1 VPPSPKRVWRRLS
14 LRQRLLLIAAAA
26 ILPLA
31 LMAAAALHALLNEQR
46 QQAQRG
52 TLDLARALATAVDTE
67 LRLTVSALQ
76 SLAAVET
83 ASPGPEST
91 AALYRLAAE
100 VLHTRPEWRAV
111 LLTTPAGDPVFS
123 TSRPLGS
130 SLPPPAE
137 PESLHEAVATRE
149 PRVGTL
155 ARGALGGEG
164 FAVRVPVIEDG
175 QLRYVLSAVVKPDAI
190 LQVLA
195 RQRVPRDWIVSIF
208 DAKMQ
213 RVARSR
219 DHAAQLGTAPSPSL
233 RRLWSHDAVEGTGES
248 TTVEGE
254 RVYTAYSRLPAT
266 GWTVTVGV
274 PVAAVDA
281 SARQSAIVY
290 GGGVLL
296 SIALG
301 WAAAALLGGTIAR
314 PIARLGEA
322 ARAIGR
328 GEAPAHEP
336 ADLAEVEAVGT
347 ALVDAAHQR
356 ERAAAEREEL
366 LVAERLARAAAE
378 HARQR
383 LELLAAAGE
392 QLSRSLEE
400 RTTLEAIGQVVVPAL
415 GDWCRIDLLDEQGV
429 LRRKLT
435 HHRDPERQRVVD
447 EFAHAGHVVSA
458 AQPGSFP
465 YAIRTGEAYLANF
478 ESWEDPAIGDPT
490 LRTFARLT
498 GLRSTCVVP
507 LVARGRVLGAMG
519 VVQAESGRRFSPDD
533 AVLIQELA
541 QRVALALDN
550 VRLYAEAQAAL
561 REAEL
566 ASRAKDEFLAMLG
579 HELRNPLAPIVSSL
593 ELMGRRAPAAI
604 EPQRRVIERQVA
616 HLSGLVDDLLDVSRI
631 AAGKVRL
638 GLERIDL
645 CDVLGRALEAAQ
657 PVLADRVV
665 DLIAPA
671 GAAWVM
677 GDALR
682 LRQVVGNL
690 LANAAKFTRPA
701 DRIWVELSLHD
712 REAQLVVAD
721 EGVGIAPELLGRVF
735 ERFVQGEQ
743 ALQRAQGGLG
753 LGLAIAR
760 SLVELHQGSIRAQS
774 DGPGRGA
781 RFTVTLPLASHAAAT
796 GGEPSTPA
804 PPLPAGARVLVV
816 DDNADAAD
824 ALAELLRLEGYT
836 VQVAGSAEE
845 ALTLLEHG
853 ELPQVALLDIGLP
866 AMNGYDLARAL
877 RTTPRT
883 QAMRL
888 VAITGYGR
896 SPDRQRALDAG
907 FDEHFV
913 KPAPLDE
920 LLARIAALVA
930 GESELA

>member
-1 VPPSPKRVWRRLS
+1 VPPSPDRVWRKLS

-31 LMAAAALHALLNEQR
+31 VMAAVALHALLDAQR

-76 SLAAVET
+76 SLAAVEV

-91 AALYRLAAE
+91 ATLYRLAGE
-100 VLHTRPEWRAV
+100 VLRTRPEWRAV
-111 LLTTPAGDPVFS
+111 LLTTPDGRPVFS
-123 TSRPLGS
+123 TSRALGS
-130 SLPPPAE
+130 PLPAPAE
-137 PESLHEAVATRE
+137 PDSLREAVATRE
-149 PRVGTL
+149 PTVGTL

-164 FAVRVPVIEDG
+164 FAVRVPVIEAG
-175 QLRYVLSAVVKPDAI
+175 ELRYVLSAVVKPDAM

-208 DAKMQ
+208 DAKTQ

-219 DHAAQLGTAPSPSL
+219 DHAARLSTSPSPTL
-233 RRLWSHDAVEGTGES
+233 RRLWSHDAAEGTGES
-248 TTVEGE
+248 TTLEGE
-254 RVYTAYSRLPAT
+254 RVYTAYSRLPVT
-266 GWTVTVGV
+266 GWIVTVGV
-274 PVAAVDA
+274 PVTALDA
-281 SARQSAIVY
+281 SARESAIVY
-290 GGGVLL
+290 GGGLLL

-301 WAAAALLGGTIAR
+301 STAAALLGGAIAR
-314 PIARLGEA
+314 PIARLAEA

-336 ADLAEVEAVGT
+336 ADLAEVEAAGA
-347 ALVDAAHQR
+347 ALVDAARQR
-356 ERAAAEREEL
+356 EKTAAEREEL
-366 LVAERLARAAAE
+366 LVAERQARAAAE

-400 RTTLEAIGQVVVPAL
+400 RSTLEAIGQVVVPAL

-435 HHRDPERQRVVD
+435 HHRDPEKQRMVD
-447 EFAHAGHVVSA
+447 EFVHAAHVVSA

-465 YAIRTGEAYLANF
+465 YVIRTGEAYLANF
-478 ESWEDPAIGDPT
+478 DSWEDPAIGDPT

-507 LVARGRVLGAMG
+507 LVARDRVLGAMG
-519 VVQAESGRRFSPDD
+519 VAQAESGRRFGPDD

-561 REAEL
+561 RQAEV

-593 ELMGRRAPAAI
+593 ELMARCAPPAI
-604 EPQRRVIERQVA
+604 EGQRRVIERQVA

-631 AAGKVRL
+631 ASGKVRL
-638 GLERIDL
+638 ALERIDL
-645 CDVLGRALEAAQ
+645 RDVLNRALEAAQ
-657 PVLADRVV
+657 PLLAAHAV
-665 DLIAPA
+665 DVSVPA
-671 GAAWVM
+671 DAAWVM

-690 LANAAKFTRPA
+690 LANAAKFSRPTS
-701 DRIWVELSLHD
+701 RIWIELSLHGG
-712 REAQLVVAD
+712 EARLVVAD
-721 EGVGIAPELLGRVF
+721 EGVGIAPELLERVF

-760 SLVELHQGSIRAQS
+760 SLVELHQGTIRAQS

-781 RFTVTLPLASHAAAT
+781 RFTVALPLASQTAAAAD
-796 GGEPSTPA
+796 GPGAPA
-804 PPLPAGARVLVV
+804 SSAPTGARVLVV
-816 DDNADAAD
+816 DDNFDAAD
-824 ALAELLRLEGYT
+824 ALAELLRLEGYL
-836 VQVAGSAEE
+836 VQVAASAEE
-845 ALTLLEHG
+845 ALRLLEHG

-866 AMNGYDLARAL
+866 GMNGHDLARAL
-877 RTTPRT
+877 RTAPRT
-883 QAMRL
+883 RAMRL
-888 VAITGYGR
+888 VALTGYGR

-913 KPAPLDE
+913 KPAALDE
-920 LLARIAALVA
+920 LLARLAALVT
-930 GESELA
+930 GEDAVA